1 MSADSSDVYI
11 NLVTMNSRQRMVSVH
26 PATSAFEIEGKDF
39 KEPGTGLLMIRPW
52 GSHNLAMIIAGVDDQ
67 GLEIAARLFPKR
79 TGLLVP
85 DWGKKGGYSRLQRE
99 NDENVCKLTIMLILL
114 PISSI
119 SLS

>member
-1 MSADSSDVYI
+1 
-11 NLVTMNSRQRMVSVH
+11 MVSVH

-67 GLEIAARLFPKR
+67 GLETAARLFPKR

-85 DWGKKGGYSRLQRE
+85 DWVVTGPEMPWKGAGG
-99 NDENVCKLTIMLILL
+99 ILAAG
-114 PISSI
+114 
-119 SLS
+119 